1 MAKFGLP
8 RCAGPAWVRC
18 AAALGSAVVLG
29 GCETTLPTEMSHT
42 EAKQLAQTIIQR
54 CLDQGVAQGSAEMDV
69 CTKHETY
76 REIDKR
82 LANRAAVEEI
92 GRGVQ
97 TAADNYN
104 RATQRRPVTCTSTA
118 MGPTVRTTCY

>member
-1 MAKFGLP
+1 MGRLGLL
-8 RCAGPAWVRC
+8 RWVRC
-18 AAALGSAVVLG
+18 AVGIGTAAVLG

-42 EAKQLAQTIIQR
+42 EAKQLAHTIIQR

-82 LANRAAVEEI
+82 LANRATLREI
-92 GRGVQ
+92 GHGIQ
-97 TAADNYN
+97 IAADNYN
-104 RATQRRPVTCTSTA
+104 RAAQRHVTCTSHSVGAT
-118 MGPTVRTTCY
+118 TRTTCY